1 MAGVPSA
8 KPSVNEASFT
18 GQTQEQFFG
27 HDLRA
32 FHAPPKH
39 AKIRARLMQSRGREM
54 KAYMCV
60 ICGFVYEEA
69 KGVPDQGIAPGTQWA
84 DVPENWTCPDCG
96 APKSDFE
103 MVEI

>member
-1 MAGVPSA
+1 
-8 KPSVNEASFT
+8 VNEASVT
-18 GQTQEQFFG
+18 A
-27 HDLRA
+27 A
-32 FHAPPKH
+32 FRAPPKH
-39 AKIRARLMQSRGREM
+39 AKIHVHPGVLSRRKM

-69 KGVPDQGIAPGTQWA
+69 KGVPDQGIAPGTKWD

-96 APKSDFE
+96 APKTDFE